1 MQDLIPHPDTVVII
15 QPVFKSNALASAY
28 DADAQMAEAKGLAR
42 AIRLDILDT
51 VLINVTRPSPGTL
64 ISSGGVEKA
73 LAIITPA
80 KPNVVFFNGTLS
92 PVQQRNLEKEWDA
105 KVVDRTGLI
114 LEIFADRAQT
124 KEGTLQVDLAMLE
137 YQRSRLVKS
146 WTHLER
152 QRATGKTGGP
162 GETQIEIDRRLIDTK
177 MAQIKKQIEH
187 VRNTRDL
194 QRKAREKVPYPLVAI
209 VGYTNAG
216 KSTLFNHLTGA
227 EVLAKNMLFATLDTT
242 SRALK
247 LHSGQKIILS
257 DTVGF
262 ITDLPTQLVAAFRAT
277 LEQVT
282 QADII
287 LHVQDIS
294 DPNYALRRKDVLEI
308 LEEIGTDMTGIPII
322 DVFNKVDLLPESA
335 HRKIGSFKDHGRL
348 SVNISAVSGAG
359 FDALLDTIKDIL
371 DTDREI
377 HSIKLPVEDGKWL
390 AWLHAHGE
398 IVSDKVKDETRTVRV
413 RMATGDHEKYLQQS
427 PYVKRKAKTEI
438 RE

>member
-1 MQDLIPHPDTVVII
+1 MSDSVVIV
-15 QPVFKSNALASAY
+15 QPVFKSKELASQY
-28 DADAQMAEAKGLAR
+28 DATAQMAEAEGLAR
-42 AIRLDILDT
+42 AIDLDVID
-51 VLINVTRPSPGTL
+51 VIEVNVPKPNPATL
-64 ISSGGVEKA
+64 ITLGGVEKA
-73 LAIITPA
+73 MAVIEPA
-80 KPNVVFFNGTLS
+80 KPDVIFFNGALS
-92 PVQQRNLEKEWDA
+92 PVQQRNLEKAWNA
-105 KVVDRTGLI
+105 KVIDRTGLI

-124 KEGTLQVDLAMLE
+124 REGTLQVDLAMLE

-162 GETQIEIDRRLIDTK
+162 GETQIEIDRRLLDTK

-194 QRKAREKVPYPLVAI
+194 QRRARERVPYPLVAI

-216 KSTLFNHLTGA
+216 KSTLFNRLTGA
-227 EVLAKNMLFATLDTT
+227 SVLAKDMLFATLDTT

-247 LHSGQKIILS
+247 IPGGQKIILS

-287 LHVQDIS
+287 LHMQDVS
-294 DPNYALRRKDVLEI
+294 DPNHAKHRKDVLDI
-308 LEEIGTDMTGIPII
+308 LDEIGVDLEKAPII
-322 DVFNKVDLLPESA
+322 DVFNKVDLLPAGARS
-335 HRKIGSFKDHGRL
+335 KYGSSKQRGQE
-348 SVNISAVSGAG
+348 SVNISAISGDG
-359 FDALLDTIKDIL
+359 IEALLLLIKTHL
-371 DTDREI
+371 DQGREVQ
-377 HSIKLPVEDGKWL
+377 SIKLPVSEGKWL

-398 IVSDKVKDETRTVRV
+398 VVADRV
-413 RMATGDHEKYLQQS
+413 RGENRHLKVALSQADFDKYNQTS
-427 PYVKRKAKTEI
+427 PFVPKKSQKNDWD
-438 RE
+438 